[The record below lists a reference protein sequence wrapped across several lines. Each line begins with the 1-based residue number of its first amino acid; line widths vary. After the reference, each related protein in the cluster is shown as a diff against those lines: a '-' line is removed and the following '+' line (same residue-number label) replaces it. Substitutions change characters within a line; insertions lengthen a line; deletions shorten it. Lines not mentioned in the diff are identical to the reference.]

1 MANDIEV
8 VNGHINLEDNDF
20 VLVRSENRVIQ
31 HIYTGLRIL
40 VADWVL
46 DIGQGINYLG
56 GLRAYPEILSAQ
68 IKNAINTVE
77 GIDTV
82 LKYNFY
88 IGEDNIY
95 YISATVKVG
104 DSEIPINDEINPS
117 SFVGV

>member
-8 VNGHINLEDNDF
+8 VNGHINLEDGDF

-31 HIYTGLRIL
+31 HIYIGLRIL

-68 IKNAINTVE
+68 IKNAINTVD
-77 GIDTV
+77 GVDTI

-88 IGEDNIY
+88 IGEYNIY
-95 YISATVKVG
+95 YVSAMVKVG
-104 DSEIPINDEINPS
+104 NSEIPINDAINPA